1 MLDKFK
7 QVWQKREI
15 RESIEQKLQGL
26 FGVSII
32 HANNNQ
38 LYKAIALVVRDRI
51 MEKWAESEEKV
62 HQVNGKKLYYMS
74 MEFLVGRA
82 LSNNLASMAM
92 DKTLESVCREL
103 GVDLR
108 EIKEVEADPGLGN
121 GGLGRLAACFLDSLA
136 TLRLE
141 GHGCGIRYEYGL
153 FKQKIVDGYQVEVCD
168 SWLEDGHVW
177 EVEKPEEAETVRF
190 EGTVKRRDDNG
201 TPRFTHEGFQ
211 TVKAVPYD
219 VPVVGHGSPV
229 INTLRLWGARPTR
242 HIDMCL
248 FNRGEYTR
256 ALAENNLVE
265 VISQVLYPED
275 SHEQGKTLR
284 LKQQYFFVSA
294 GIQSILKQ
302 FKQNGNPLSA
312 FADKIVIHIN
322 DTHPSMA
329 IPELMR
335 IFLEEGM
342 TWNEAWDIVTRTFAY
357 TNHTIMHEAL
367 EKWPV
372 SLFKKVLPQ
381 IYCIMEE
388 INERFCRSMWK
399 LYPENWQRISEM
411 AIIAHDEVRMA
422 HLAIVGSFSV
432 NGVSTL
438 HTEILKNQ
446 VFDKFHAVYPGRF
459 RAITNGM
466 SHRRFLCNANPEL
479 NELITARIG
488 PQWVAQ
494 PLRLKDF
501 SKMAPNQAVQ
511 EAVRNIR
518 RQKKERLAAYIQE
531 HNGVTVD
538 VNSIFDVQ
546 VKRLHEYKRQLL
558 NILHIM
564 HLYNQL
570 RDNPNLQ
577 IHPKTF
583 IFSAKAAAAY
593 QMAKLIIKLINAVGD
608 KINNDPAIA
617 DKLKVVFLANYR
629 VSLAE
634 LIVPATDVSEQISTA
649 GKEAS
654 GTGNMKFMINGALTI
669 GTLDGANV
677 EMSQAVG
684 RDNIYIFGLTAAE
697 VNGIYQKGDYR
708 PWAVAEADPCLKR
721 VLDQLIDGTYSEDR
735 NLFRPLYDNL
745 LYGNGSMAD
754 PYMLLKDFD
763 AYRRMHQQVEADY
776 QNPELWWSKA
786 IKNIACAGVFSSDR
800 TIEEYNEQIWN
811 LPKHENERLRLFKSS
826 LYHI

>member
-1 MLDKFK
+1 MLDKFRR
-7 QVWQKREI
+7 VWHKREI
-15 RESIEQKLQGL
+15 REAIEQKLQGL
-26 FGVSII
+26 FAVKSST
-32 HANNNQ
+32 ANKNQ

-51 MEKWAESEEKV
+51 MRKWAASEEMV
-62 HQVNGKKLYYMS
+62 HQANEKKLYYMS

-82 LSNNLASMAM
+82 LSNNLVNMAM
-92 DKTLESVCREL
+92 DKTLESVCKDM
-103 GVDLR
+103 GIDLN

-136 TLRLE
+136 TLKLE

-153 FKQKIVDGYQVEVCD
+153 FKQKIVDGYQAEVCD
-168 SWLEDGHVW
+168 SWLEDGYVW
-177 EVEKPEEAETVRF
+177 EVEKPEEAETVHF
-190 EGTVKRRDDNG
+190 AGTVKRTDDNG
-201 TPRFTHEGFQ
+201 TPRFTHEGYQ

-219 VPVVGHGSPV
+219 VPVVGYASPV
-229 INTLRLWGARPTR
+229 INTLRLWGARSTR
-242 HIDMCL
+242 HLDMIL
-248 FNRGEYTR
+248 FNKGEYNR

-275 SHEQGKTLR
+275 SHDQGKTLR

-294 GIQSILKQ
+294 GIQSMLRQ
-302 FKQNGNPLSA
+302 FRQNGNPLSA
-312 FADKIVIHIN
+312 FADKTVVHIN

-342 TWNEAWDIVTRTFAY
+342 YWDEAWNIVSRTFAY

-372 SLFKKVLPQ
+372 PLFKRVLPQ
-381 IYCIMEE
+381 IYCIVEE
-388 INERFCRSMWK
+388 INERVCRAMWK
-399 LYPENWQRISEM
+399 LYPEDWHRISEM
-411 AIIAHDEVRMA
+411 AIIAHGEVRMA

-432 NGVSTL
+432 NGVSAL
-438 HTEILKNQ
+438 HTEILQNQ
-446 VFDKFHAVYPGRF
+446 VFDKFHAAFPGRF
-459 RAITNGM
+459 RAITNGIT
-466 SHRRFLCNANPEL
+466 HRRFLCNANQEL
-479 NELITARIG
+479 SGLITAHIG
-488 PQWVAQ
+488 RQWVTQ
-494 PLRLKDF
+494 PLLLKEF
-501 SKMAPNQAVQ
+501 AKMADNCEAQ
-511 EAVRNIR
+511 EALQNIR
-518 RQKKERLAAYIQE
+518 RQKKERLAAYIKEQ
-531 HNGVTVD
+531 HGISGD

-558 NILHIM
+558 NVLHIM

-570 RDNPNLQ
+570 RDNPDQ
-577 IHPKTF
+577 QMQPRTF

-593 QMAKLIIKLINAVGD
+593 HRAKLIIKLINAVGD
-608 KINNDPAIA
+608 KVNNDPVTS

-697 VNGIYQKGDYR
+697 VDGIYQSGDYR
-708 PWAVAEADPCLKR
+708 PWEVAEADPSLKL
-721 VLDQLIDGTYSEDR
+721 VLSQLVDGTYSEDQ
-735 NLFRPLYDNL
+735 NLFRPIYDSL
-745 LYGNGSMAD
+745 LYGNGTMAD
-754 PYMLLKDFD
+754 PYMVIKDFD
-763 AYRRMHQQVEADY
+763 AYRHMHQQVEFDY
-776 QNPELWWSKA
+776 LNPGLWWSKA
-786 IKNIACAGVFSSDR
+786 IANIASAGVFSSDR
-800 TIEEYNEQIWN
+800 TIGEYNEQIWR
-811 LPKHENERLRLFKSS
+811 LPTHEKVRSRLFKSR
-826 LYHI
+826 